1 MLTQLLDSLIRV
13 ALVAPAAYIALIV
26 LLRISGKRTLS
37 QFNAFDFVVTVAI
50 GSMLATIVVSRDVQ
64 LPVGIIGFALL
75 ILLQFVVAWLVC
87 RIPRVECAVKARPS
101 LLLQNG
107 EFLNETMLDE
117 RVSEEEILMAI
128 RKTGNGDL
136 ADIAAV
142 VLETDGS
149 FSVIPRERLGN
160 ASALPSGWPAGVR
173 PPSAR

>member
-117 RVSEEEILMAI
+117 RVSEEEIRMAI

-160 ASALPSGWPAGVR
+160 ASALPSG
-173 PPSAR
+173 

>member
-160 ASALPSGWPAGVR
+160 ASALPSG
-173 PPSAR
+173 